1 MKTTIHLLFSLL
13 FSLSLFAQQNKV
25 ILESSNNDVNTL
37 VFKLESYSFRDVQ
50 TPKGMAK
57 VIQAGDLS
65 PMLIAGA
72 PDLPKFTASLAI
84 PDLGDMKVKVTYT
97 EYEDIENILIA
108 PSKGN
113 LTRNIDPSTIPYH
126 YGEVYQT
133 DRLYPSALTSLDE
146 PYIMRDIRGQALHV
160 FPFRYNPVTRTLRVY
175 STVKVEVFPGDR
187 PGKNQLYRHGGLPKI
202 SKEFGKIYRHHFI
215 NYSAFQS
222 RYTPLEE
229 EGSMLIICYDDWV
242 DEMQSFVNWKNTI
255 GRPTTIVPVSV
266 AGSTAAQIKSFVTDV
281 YNSDESL
288 TYLLLVGD
296 AEQIPTNS
304 GEGLGGNSDN
314 AYAYITGDDHY
325 LEFFVGRFS
334 AENAQHVAT
343 QVQRTIAY
351 ELGENMDN
359 NWLNKLMSVGSD
371 QGPGDD
377 NELDFEHLR
386 NIQTDLL
393 GFTYA
398 SPPNE
403 LFDGSQGGSDD
414 IGNPN
419 AIDVAAV
426 LNNGVGIT
434 NYTGHGADTYW
445 GTSGFSV
452 DDVFNLQNK
461 NKLPFIWDVACVN
474 GNFVGQ
480 TCFGEAW
487 LRAEQDGEPTG
498 AVAIIAST
506 INQSWNPPMIG
517 QDEMNDLLVGAS
529 ANGIKRTFGGLSVN
543 GMFQMIDESGDFDM
557 IDTWTCFGD
566 PSLYVR
572 TDNPVEMAV
581 THDPTIISGT
591 TQFTVNCDTEGALA
605 TLSLNGQFIGSAVVT
620 SGIADIPVSGI
631 VPGEE
636 YTLAVVAFNKVTYLT
651 GINSVSPTG
660 SYLIV
665 NEYVD
670 QIDFGQTKNIDMSL
684 KNIGSDDAENVN
696 ASVYTND
703 AGASFTNTSYSY
715 GDIDAGDTSA
725 MSNGAFTL
733 TVADD
738 LPDQQIIYMNVEMSD
753 NSGSWTQIKPIT
765 VNAPAFEI
773 DEMLIVDDSS
783 GNNNGVLD
791 SGETADLLISVQNTG
806 HADISNVIGH
816 LSSNNPDITLN
827 NTVTSPQISIVGN
840 NLEFVFNVSVDTSVN
855 IDTPVD
861 FQFDLTA
868 GDNDQYTA
876 GHEFNLII
884 GFAPEYCEAN
894 SGNTGYEFISNV
906 SFVDIEN
913 PSDVADFGYSD
924 FTDISTDIVR
934 GESYPITITNGQH
947 WEGDA
952 MGCWIDWNHD
962 GDFEDEGESIPIDYI
977 GPDGIG
983 TVDVPSNAFIGTL
996 TMRVRVVYNEEPLP
1010 CGTSEYGEVEDYSV
1024 NVLDQNNAVTETS
1037 VNTIDIYPNPADAYF
1052 LIRTDKATSLH
1063 VFDLTGKE
1071 LHRIDVPEGSTSL
1084 DISGWNTGI
1093 YVIKAVTNDGQ
1104 SGVKTYRLIV
1114 E

>member
-1 MKTTIHLLFSLL
+1 MKTYFSLL
-13 FSLSLFAQQNKV
+13 LSLFLTPSLFSQQNKV

-37 VFKLESYSFRDVQ
+37 VFQLESYSFRDVQ
-50 TPKGMAK
+50 TPKGTAK

-84 PDLGDMKVKVTYT
+84 PDLGNMKVKVTYT
-97 EYEDIENILIA
+97 EYEDIKNILIA

-113 LTRNIDPSTIPYH
+113 LTRNIDPSTVPYH

-187 PGKNQLYRHGGLPKI
+187 PGKNQLYRNAGLSQI
-202 SKEFGKIYRHHFI
+202 TKEFGKIYRHHFI

-296 AEQIPTNS
+296 AAQVPTNN
-304 GEGLGGNSDN
+304 GDGLGGDSDN

-334 AENAQHVAT
+334 AENAQHVTT

-403 LFDGSQGGSDD
+403 LFDGSQGGEDGS
-414 IGNPN
+414 GNPS
-419 AIDVAAV
+419 ASDVAEV
-426 LNNGVGIT
+426 LNAGVGIT
-434 NYTGHGADTYW
+434 NYTGHGSDTYW

-452 DDVFNLQNK
+452 DDIFNLQNK

-543 GMFQMIDESGDFDM
+543 GMFQMNDESGDFNM
-557 IDTWTCFGD
+557 TDTWTCFGD

-581 THDPTIISGT
+581 THDPSIIAGT

-605 TLSLNGQFIGSAVVT
+605 TLSLNGQIIGSAIVA
-620 SGIADIPVSGI
+620 SGIAEIPVSDI
-631 VPGEE
+631 IPGNE
-636 YTLAVVAFNKVTYLT
+636 YTLAVVGFNKVTYLT
-651 GINSVSPTG
+651 NIGSIAPEG

-665 NEYVD
+665 DDYVNH
-670 QIDFGQTKNIDMSL
+670 IDYGQTKNIDMSI
-684 KNIGSDDAENVN
+684 KNIGVDDAINVQAT
-696 ASVYTND
+696 ASTTDSN
-703 AGASFTNTSYSY
+703 ASFTNASYSY
-715 GDIDAGDTSA
+715 GNISAGNSSA
-725 MSNGAFTL
+725 PSSGAFSL
-733 TVADD
+733 TVSDD
-738 LPDQQIIYMNVEMSD
+738 LPDQYIVNVNVEITD
-753 NSGSWTQIKPIT
+753 NSGSWSQIKPVV

-773 DEMLIVDDSS
+773 GNMLTIDDSS
-783 GNNNGVLD
+783 GNNNGILD
-791 SGETADLLISVQNTG
+791 SGETVDIHIISTNTG
-806 HADISNVIGH
+806 HAAADNVIGH
-816 LSSNNPDITLN
+816 LSCDATEITLN
-827 NTVTSPQISIVGN
+827 TATTSPVSSGIN
-840 NLEFVFNVSVDTSVN
+840 ENTEYVFNITVDSGAA
-855 IDTPVD
+855 DGTPVT
-861 FQFDLTA
+861 FEFNLTA
-868 GDNDQYTA
+868 GDENQYT
-876 GHEFNLII
+876 ENKSFNSII
-884 GFAPEYCEAN
+884 GFVPEYCDAGSDNIE
-894 SGNTGYEFISNV
+894 YEYISNV
-906 SFVDIEN
+906 SFVDINN
-913 PSDVADFGYSD
+913 PSNVEEGGYSD

-952 MGCWIDWNHD
+952 MGCWIDWNYD
-962 GDFEDEGESIPIDYI
+962 GDFDDEGETIPINYNNPN
-977 GPDGIG
+977 GTG
-983 TVDVPSNAFIGTL
+983 TVSVPTDAFIGTL
-996 TMRVRVVYNEEPLP
+996 TMRVRIVYEESPEP
-1010 CGTSEYGEVEDYSV
+1010 CGTSAYGEVEDYSI
-1024 NVLDQNNAVTETS
+1024 NVLPEISVTDNLS
-1037 VNTIDIYPNPADAYF
+1037 DPNIDLYPNPADDYF
-1052 LIRTDKATSLH
+1052 RLQTEKAVL
-1063 VFDLTGKE
+1063 VQIFDISGKE
-1071 LHRIDVPEGSTSL
+1071 LCNKNLPSGN
-1084 DISGWNTGI
+1084 SGWDVSGWE
-1093 YVIKAVTNDGQ
+1093 
-1104 SGVKTYRLIV
+1104 SGVYIVKVHFDDEPISIKTYRLIIY
-1114 E
+1114 